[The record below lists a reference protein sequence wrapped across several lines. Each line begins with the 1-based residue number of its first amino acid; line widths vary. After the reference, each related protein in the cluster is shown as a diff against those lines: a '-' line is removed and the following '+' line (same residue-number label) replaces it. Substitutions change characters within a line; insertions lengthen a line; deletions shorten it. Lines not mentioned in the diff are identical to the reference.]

1 MKFPKKSCIIKEVD
15 FTYEKG
21 AAAAPAS
28 GVEERNGIM
37 IIVQNHC
44 GGIRYTKAFFDELVS
59 QTVVSC
65 FGVAEMNASSP
76 AEDIISRI
84 PGVKNIFSAG
94 KGVSVRISGKKI
106 SINIHISISYG
117 TNAAAVT
124 NSIKH
129 KLSYVVEEQTGLPV
143 ERVNVYIDGLVS

>member
-1 MKFPKKSCIIKEVD
+1 
-15 FTYEKG
+15 
-21 AAAAPAS
+21 
-28 GVEERNGIM
+28 M

-65 FGVAEMNASSP
+65 FGVAEMNAASP
-76 AEDIISRI
+76 AEDLMVRI
-84 PGVKNIFSAG
+84 PIIKNLFSAG
-94 KGVSVRISGKKI
+94 KGVSVKLSDKKI
-106 SINIHISISYG
+106 SISIHISITYG

-124 NSIKH
+124 NSIRH